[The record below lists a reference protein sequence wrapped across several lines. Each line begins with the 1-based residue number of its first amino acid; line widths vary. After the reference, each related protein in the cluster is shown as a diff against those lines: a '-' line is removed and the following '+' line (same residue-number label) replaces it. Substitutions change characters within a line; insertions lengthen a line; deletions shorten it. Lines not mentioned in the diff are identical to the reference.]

1 MPKIQLKPLYNSRHS
16 PLEGKSLP
24 ATQGLTPTMKEFK
37 SIHPYVDSHNH
48 RQSDSFNHC
57 QSDSPYQV
65 CFDSQNQATSMTNSP
80 ISTILKGNMPTEGSY
95 WANFTESEVPRESLC
110 KTLSCLTQTE
120 LNAPPHLLTPS
131 SWIDKF
137 RDIYNNDKYLLK
149 CWFWDNFNWN
159 QNTIWI
165 GKYHCID
172 QLPESNEEI
181 IKVLNQLMSNLDKYP
196 QIKSQVYLK
205 FYFSRN
211 IETNQPEINYLM
223 LCNHQQLPA
232 EFLNTT
238 INQSFEKYQLTKA
251 ILDLDQ
257 DFKKMVN
264 HYLNWSN
271 FYIYYSLMEELQY

>member
-1 MPKIQLKPLYNSRHS
+1 MPKIILKPLYQSRYS
-16 PLEGKSLP
+16 PQVCDLKSNFSQVHPLSGDLP
-24 ATQGLTPTMKEFK
+24 SQDNWQTPTVMLK
-37 SIHPYVDSHNH
+37 SCQDISGRSQYHEMLVD
-48 RQSDSFNHC
+48 
-57 QSDSPYQV
+57 
-65 CFDSQNQATSMTNSP
+65 TT
-80 ISTILKGNMPTEGSY
+80 
-95 WANFTESEVPRESLC
+95 
-110 KTLSCLTQTE
+110 TQTI
-120 LNAPPHLLTPS
+120 PPHLSTRLPPATHPS

-172 QLPESNEEI
+172 QLPDSNEEI
-181 IKVLNQLMSNLDKYP
+181 IKVMNRLMSNLDQYP
-196 QIKSQVYLK
+196 HIKSQIYLK

-223 LCNHQQLPA
+223 LCNHSQLPA

>member
-1 MPKIQLKPLYNSRHS
+1 MPKIQLKPLYNSRQS
-16 PLEGKSLP
+16 PLSCQGSAMSPTRDLKGYSP
-24 ATQGLTPTMKEFK
+24 ATPELK
-37 SIHPYVDSHNH
+37 SIPSQNDSRNQSRFDSHN
-48 RQSDSFNHC
+48 
-57 QSDSPYQV
+57 QV
-65 CFDSQNQATSMTNSP
+65 HQGLHDQAKVA
-80 ISTILKGNMPTEGSY
+80 LKGDFASSQHY
-95 WANFTESEVPRESLC
+95 WQTFTESEVPREGLC
-110 KTLSCLTQTE
+110 KTASYVTPMEVSTYTKAVH
-120 LNAPPHLLTPS
+120 NGPTHLLTPP

-181 IKVLNQLMSNLDKYP
+181 IQVLNQLVSNLDQYP

-223 LCNHQQLPA
+223 LCNHTQLPA

-271 FYIYYSLMEELQY
+271 FYIYYSLLEELQY